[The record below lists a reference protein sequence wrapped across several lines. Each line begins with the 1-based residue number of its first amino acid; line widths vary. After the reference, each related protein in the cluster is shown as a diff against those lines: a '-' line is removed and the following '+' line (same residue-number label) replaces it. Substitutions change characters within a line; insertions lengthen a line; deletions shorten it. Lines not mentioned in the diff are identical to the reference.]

1 MSPNACLSWDKKTG
15 LLCGY
20 PGEAEVEE
28 PTFMWTYSVFEEFT
42 GEAITPSMYAI
53 MASYVENNISKDQL
67 YEIQGGDYYPGDLEE
82 AAVDDYFEIPI
93 QERIELHEEC
103 LKNLK
108 ADRDRAEEKMHAFI
122 AAHLTEECPF
132 DPSSPIYIDYCQ
144 WTREGK
150 EKWEEEMNDMQR
162 MVDEEEQ
169 WSSGAEEDAE
179 NVPPLF
185 DPMEE

>member
-15 LLCGY
+15 LLCGWY
-20 PGEAEVEE
+20 GEAEVEE
-28 PTFMWTYSVFEEFT
+28 PTFIWTYSVFEEFT

-53 MASYVENNISKDQL
+53 MASYVENNISQDQL

-122 AAHLTEECPF
+122 AAHLTGECPF

-150 EKWEEEMNDMQR
+150 EKWEEELNDMQR

-169 WSSGAEEDAE
+169 WCSGAEEGAE
-179 NVPPLF
+179 YERQVY